1 MKLIIDLLGTD
12 LGPKEVVLGVIDSL
26 KNTNLNFI
34 LVGPEK
40 IARETIKEQNADIN
54 RFEFIDTNV
63 YISNEED
70 PARTLRVKK
79 DSSLVLGLNRLN
91 EEGEGFLSGGS
102 TGALLAGGLFITKR
116 IGSIKRA
123 TLMAPIP
130 NADGGITLLADT
142 GAVVDTT
149 PEMLLQFAS
158 LGSIVARDYLKK
170 PNPKVYLLNV
180 GTEEGKGDTRT
191 KEAYK
196 LIKENSNL
204 NFAGNIEARDFLDG
218 KADVIVA
225 DGFSGNVM
233 LKATEGAYSFIF
245 SELKS
250 AITSSLKTKIGGA
263 LIKSSLTGFKDKY
276 DYKKVGAAM
285 LVGVNKPLF
294 KAHGN
299 SNRLAMEFAIYQAEK
314 FLEGNI
320 IESIKEEFIDKEK

>member
-26 KNTNLNFI
+26 NNTNLNYI
-34 LVGPEK
+34 LVGPEE
-40 IARETIKEQNADIN
+40 IARQTIKEENADIN

-63 YISNEED
+63 YITNEED
-70 PARTLRVKK
+70 PARTLRKKK

-130 NADGGITLLADT
+130 NAKGGVTLLVDT

-149 PEMLLQFAS
+149 PEMLSQFAS

-170 PNPKVYLLNV
+170 SNPKVYLLNV
-180 GTEEGKGDTRT
+180 GTEEGKGDLRT
-191 KEAYK
+191 KEAYN
-196 LIKENSNL
+196 LIKENDKL
-204 NFAGNIEARDFLDG
+204 NFMGNIEARDFLSG
-218 KADVIVA
+218 EADVIVA
-225 DGFSGNVM
+225 DGFSGNIM
-233 LKATEGAYSFIF
+233 LKSTEGAYSFIF

-250 AITSSLKTKIGGA
+250 ALMSSLKTKMGGM
-263 LIKSSLTGFKDKY
+263 LIKSSLSGFRDKY

-285 LVGVNKPLF
+285 LLGVNKPLF

-299 SNRLAMEFAIYQAEK
+299 SNRLAIEHAIYQAEK

-320 IESIKEEFIDKEK
+320 TESIKKEFKDEE

>member
-26 KNTNLNFI
+26 KNTHLNYI
-34 LVGPEK
+34 LVGPEE
-40 IARETIKEQNADIN
+40 IARNTIKEENADIN

-63 YISNEED
+63 YITNEEN
-70 PARTLRVKK
+70 PARTLRKK
-79 DSSLVLGLNRLN
+79 QDSSLVLGLNRLN

-130 NADGGITLLADT
+130 NIKGGVTLLADT
-142 GAVVDTT
+142 GAVVDATS
-149 PEMLLQFAS
+149 EMLSQFAS
-158 LGSIVARDYLKK
+158 LGSIVARDYLNKS
-170 PNPKVYLLNV
+170 NPKVYLLNV
-180 GTEEGKGDTRT
+180 GVEEGKGDLRT
-191 KEAYK
+191 KEAYN
-196 LIKENSNL
+196 LIKENVKL
-204 NFAGNIEARDFLDG
+204 NFKGNIEARDFLSGD
-218 KADVIVA
+218 ADVIVA
-225 DGFSGNVM
+225 DGFSGNIM
-233 LKATEGAYSFIF
+233 LKSTEGAYSFIF

-250 AITSSLKTKIGGA
+250 ALTSSFKTKMGGL
-263 LIKSSLTGFKDKY
+263 LIKSNLSSFRDKY

-299 SNRLAMEFAIYQAEK
+299 SNRLAIEHAIYQAEK
-314 FLEGNI
+314 FLEANI
-320 IESIKEEFIDKEK
+320 IESIKKEFKDEG

>member
-26 KNTNLNFI
+26 NNTNLNYI
-34 LVGPEK
+34 LVGPEE
-40 IARETIKEQNADIN
+40 IARQTIKEENADIN

-63 YISNEED
+63 YITNEED
-70 PARTLRVKK
+70 PARTLRKKK

-130 NADGGITLLADT
+130 NAKGGVTLLADT

-149 PEMLLQFAS
+149 PEMLSQFAS

-170 PNPKVYLLNV
+170 SNPKVYLLNV
-180 GTEEGKGDTRT
+180 GTEEGKGDLRT
-191 KEAYK
+191 KEAYN
-196 LIKENSNL
+196 LIKGNDKL
-204 NFAGNIEARDFLDG
+204 NFMGNIEARDFLSG
-218 KADVIVA
+218 EADVIVA
-225 DGFSGNVM
+225 DGFSGNIM
-233 LKATEGAYSFIF
+233 LKSTEGAYSFIF

-250 AITSSLKTKIGGA
+250 ALMSSLKTKMGGM
-263 LIKSSLTGFKDKY
+263 LIKSSLSGFRDKY

-299 SNRLAMEFAIYQAEK
+299 SNRLAIEHAIYQAEK

-320 IESIKEEFIDKEK
+320 IESIKKEFKDEE

>member
-26 KNTNLNFI
+26 NNTNLNYI
-34 LVGPEK
+34 LVGPEE
-40 IARETIKEQNADIN
+40 IARQTIKEENADIN

-63 YISNEED
+63 YITNEED
-70 PARTLRVKK
+70 PARTLRKKK

-130 NADGGITLLADT
+130 NAKGGVTLLADT
-142 GAVVDTT
+142 GAVLDTT
-149 PEMLLQFAS
+149 PEMLSQFAS

-170 PNPKVYLLNV
+170 SNPKVYLLNV
-180 GTEEGKGDTRT
+180 GTEEGKGDLRT
-191 KEAYK
+191 KEAYN
-196 LIKENSNL
+196 LIKGNDKL
-204 NFAGNIEARDFLDG
+204 NFMGNIESRDFLSG
-218 KADVIVA
+218 EADVIVA
-225 DGFSGNVM
+225 DGFSGNIM
-233 LKATEGAYSFIF
+233 LKSTEGAYSFIF

-250 AITSSLKTKIGGA
+250 ALMSSLKTKMGGM
-263 LIKSSLTGFKDKY
+263 LIKSSLSGFRDKY

-299 SNRLAMEFAIYQAEK
+299 SNRLAIEHAIYQAEK

-320 IESIKEEFIDKEK
+320 IESIKKEFKDEE

>member
-26 KNTNLNFI
+26 DNTNLNYI
-34 LVGPEK
+34 LVGPEE
-40 IARETIKEQNADIN
+40 IARQTIKEENADIN

-63 YISNEED
+63 YITNEED
-70 PARTLRVKK
+70 PARTLRKKK

-130 NADGGITLLADT
+130 NAKGGVTLLADT

-149 PEMLLQFAS
+149 PEMLSQFAS

-170 PNPKVYLLNV
+170 SNPKVYLLNV
-180 GTEEGKGDTRT
+180 GTEEGKGDLRT
-191 KEAYK
+191 KEAYN
-196 LIKENSNL
+196 LIKENDKL
-204 NFAGNIEARDFLDG
+204 NFMGNIEARNFLSG
-218 KADVIVA
+218 EADVIVA
-225 DGFSGNVM
+225 DGFSGNIM
-233 LKATEGAYSFIF
+233 LKSTEGAYSFIF

-250 AITSSLKTKIGGA
+250 ALMSSLKTKMGGM
-263 LIKSSLTGFKDKY
+263 LIKSSLSGFRDKY

-299 SNRLAMEFAIYQAEK
+299 SNRLAIEHAIYQAEK

-320 IESIKEEFIDKEK
+320 IESIKKEFKDEE

>member
-26 KNTNLNFI
+26 NNTNLNYI
-34 LVGPEK
+34 LVGPEE
-40 IARETIKEQNADIN
+40 IARQTIKEENADIN

-63 YISNEED
+63 YITNEED
-70 PARTLRVKK
+70 PARTLRKKK

-130 NADGGITLLADT
+130 NAKGGVTLLVDT

-149 PEMLLQFAS
+149 PEMLSQFAS

-170 PNPKVYLLNV
+170 SNPKVYLLNV
-180 GTEEGKGDTRT
+180 GTEEGKGDLRT
-191 KEAYK
+191 KEAYN
-196 LIKENSNL
+196 LIKENDKL
-204 NFAGNIEARDFLDG
+204 NFMGNIEARDFLSG
-218 KADVIVA
+218 EADVIVA
-225 DGFSGNVM
+225 DGFSGNIM
-233 LKATEGAYSFIF
+233 LKSTEGAYSFIF

-250 AITSSLKTKIGGA
+250 ALMSSLKTKMGGM
-263 LIKSSLTGFKDKY
+263 LIKSSLSGFRDKY

-299 SNRLAMEFAIYQAEK
+299 SNRLAIEHAIYQAEK

-320 IESIKEEFIDKEK
+320 TESIKKEFKDEE

>member
-26 KNTNLNFI
+26 KNTHLNYI

-40 IARETIKEQNADIN
+40 IARQTIKEENADIN

-63 YISNEED
+63 YITNEEE
-70 PARTLRVKK
+70 PARALRKKK

-91 EEGEGFLSGGS
+91 EEGQGLLSAGS

-116 IGSIKRA
+116 IGNIKRA
-123 TLMAPIP
+123 TLIAPVP
-130 NADGGITLLADT
+130 NAKGGVTLLADT

-149 PEMLLQFAS
+149 PEILSQFAS

-170 PNPKVYLLNV
+170 SNPKVYLLNIGV
-180 GTEEGKGDTRT
+180 EEGKGDLRT

-196 LIKENSNL
+196 LIKENENL
-204 NFAGNIEARDFLDG
+204 NFMGNIEAREFLSG
-218 KADVIVA
+218 EADVIVS
-225 DGFSGNVM
+225 DGFSGNIM
-233 LKATEGAYSFIF
+233 LKSTEGAYSFIF

-250 AITSSLKTKIGGA
+250 ALMSSLKTKIGGL
-263 LIKSSLTGFKDKY
+263 LIKPSLYKFKDKY

-299 SNRLAMEFAIYQAEK
+299 SNRLAIEHAIKQAEK
-314 FLEGNI
+314 FLECNI
-320 IESIKEEFIDKEK
+320 IENIKKEFKDKE